1 MREKRDVSSIQLA
14 VDENDSKPVVIQPPA
29 MTLQFANGTQ
39 NGQDMAVENNKEKN
53 KTNLSKNIS
62 GGIGREE
69 SPETKSVRRA
79 AEVTEKNNTKSGVK
93 KNKKKAT
100 SAGSKKKPSK
110 KSGKK
115 NKKKKS
121 TKVPTAG
128 SKKGKSKNSGKKKQK
143 KGKGKKSSSKKSKKA
158 KSGKK
163 GEGVRKGNAHFEH
176 LCQDV
181 DKVFVKQ
188 SDMLAI

>member
-14 VDENDSKPVVIQPPA
+14 VDENDSKPVVFQPPA
-29 MTLQFANGTQ
+29 MAMQFANVTKDS
-39 NGQDMAVENNKEKN
+39 QDMEVENNKEKN

-62 GGIGREE
+62 GGLGREE

-79 AEVTEKNNTKSGVK
+79 AEGTEKNNTKSGVK

-115 NKKKKS
+115 NKKNKKKKS
-121 TKVPTAG
+121 TKVSTAG
-128 SKKGKSKNSGKKKQK
+128 SKKGKSKKSGKKKQK
-143 KGKGKKSSSKKSKKA
+143 KGKGKKKSSSKKSKKA

-163 GEGVRKGNAHFEH
+163 EVLKGNAHFEH

-181 DKVFVKQ
+181 DKVF
-188 SDMLAI
+188 L